1 MILEKLEKI
10 LKDESDFRLKQ
21 AKRAVYH
28 ELIEDWDKATNL
40 SLALREK
47 LKKECPLEIKYKLYF
62 SKDKNTIKALIELED
77 KNKIEAVLMLHT
89 GRRATVCV
97 SSQAGCPLNC
107 AFCATGQSGF
117 KRDLTPG
124 EMLDQVLIFSRY
136 LKENFKSA
144 RNVTNIV
151 FMGMGEPFL
160 NYDNVLKAIKII
172 NHGEGFNIGA
182 RKISISTAGITE
194 GIKKMADEN
203 LQVNLSISLH
213 APTDELRKKLMPVAE
228 KYPLKK
234 LIKSIDDYI
243 AKTSRKVM
251 FEYLMI
257 KGINDTM
264 ENAEQLSKLLNRPLY
279 MVNLIPY
286 NPTGK
291 FKPSDKKTIK
301 LFKDYLERRGIF
313 TTQRYEFG
321 QGIDA
326 ACGQL
331 SANESKRKTPIN

>member
-1 MILEKLEKI
+1 MILEQLQKLLSHEPA
-10 LKDESDFRLKQ
+10 FRMKQ
-21 AKRAVYH
+21 VKRAVYH

-40 SLALREK
+40 SLSLREK
-47 LKKECPLEIKYKLYF
+47 LKQECSLEIKHKLYT
-62 SKDKNTIKALIELED
+62 SRDGNTIKALIELED
-77 KNKIEAVLMLHT
+77 GNKIETVLMLHT
-89 GRRATVCV
+89 DKRATVCV
-97 SSQAGCPLNC
+97 SSQVGCALNC
-107 AFCATGQSGF
+107 AFCATGQLGF
-117 KRDLTPG
+117 TRNLTTG
-124 EMLDQVLIFSRY
+124 EILDQVLVFSRF
-136 LKENFKSA
+136 LKHNFKPGRS
-144 RNVTNIV
+144 VTNIV

-160 NYDNVLKAIKII
+160 NYNNVWEAIRII
-172 NHGEGFNIGA
+172 NDGEAFNVGA
-182 RKISISTAGITE
+182 RKISVSTSGIVE
-194 GIKKMADEN
+194 GIKKMADEK
-203 LQVNLSISLH
+203 LQVNLGISLH
-213 APTDELRKKLMPVAE
+213 APTDELRRELMPVAE

-257 KGINDTM
+257 KGVNDTM
-264 ENAEQLSKLLNRPLY
+264 ENAEQLSKLLNKPLY

-301 LFKDYLERRGIF
+301 NFKDYLEKRGVF
-313 TTQRYEFG
+313 ATQRYEFG

-331 SANESKRKTPIN
+331 AAQES